1 MVGGQEL
8 GAGHLLNVKRI
19 AHNDCIQSLR
29 VTVYTV
35 NIDLIAVKL
44 NDFHREKKLCKSCSV
59 GLTQALAE

>member
-44 NDFHREKKLCKSCSV
+44 NDFHREKTHYMSFYV
-59 GLTQALAE
+59 GSTQAKAE